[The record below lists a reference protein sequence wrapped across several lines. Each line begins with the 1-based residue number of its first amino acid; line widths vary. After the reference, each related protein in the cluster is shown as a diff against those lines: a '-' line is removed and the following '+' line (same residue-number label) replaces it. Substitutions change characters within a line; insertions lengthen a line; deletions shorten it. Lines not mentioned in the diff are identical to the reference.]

1 MVDVNA
7 QHCFNRLQVDF
18 NFALQITK
26 EPINKIMD
34 EKHPNT
40 AEEVVHPFKFKWIR
54 EKHKGKKTASS
65 NGKGRYFLFV
75 HKPCKNLTDKIT
87 L

>member
-1 MVDVNA
+1 
-7 QHCFNRLQVDF
+7 
-18 NFALQITK
+18 
-26 EPINKIMD
+26 MD